1 MTDRESD
8 HSSVG
13 YGRPPLHTRFKKG
26 QSGNPRG
33 RVKNEKSWKTLLAS
47 ALDEKVTVNE
57 NGESRRITKR
67 EAAAIQLANRV
78 AMGDH
83 AALRLMVD
91 LLAEREEREEELA
104 TANVRSTSWDRINA
118 KLDVMA
124 ARLRASGRLPPK

>member
-33 RVKNEKSWKTLLAS
+33 RVKNAKSWKTLLAS